1 MGTPKPTAIMPKT
14 SGEMESTGGEPDP
27 TSNVLQEMNEEEFSW
42 SSLTSN
48 KRVHIKHT
56 S

>member
-14 SGEMESTGGEPDP
+14 SGEMKSMGGEPDP
-27 TSNVLQEMNEEEFSW
+27 TNNVLQEIQEEEFIW
-42 SSLTSN
+42 SSLTSD
-48 KRVHIKHT
+48 KTVQIKHT

>member
-14 SGEMESTGGEPDP
+14 SGEMKSTGGEPDP
-27 TSNVLQEMNEEEFSW
+27 TSNVLQEIHEEEFIW
-42 SSLTSN
+42 SSLTFN
-48 KRVHIKHT
+48 KRFQIKHT